1 MYSKQEES
9 FLRKQFWT
17 SFGQYLAPMLSAGGS
32 KINWIN
38 YKTGIRFINFKMDAT
53 KDQAYIGI
61 EISHNNIA
69 TQASYFN
76 HFITLRQDIENAVAE
91 KWLWEEAV
99 EKSGKNIN
107 RISKTLNNV
116 NIYRQTDWP
125 QIISFLKTRI
135 ISLDHFWND
144 HNDIFEMI
152 G

>member
-17 SFGQYLAPMLSAGGS
+17 SFGQYLAPIPSAGGN
-32 KINWIN
+32 KINRVN
-38 YKTGIRFINFKMDAT
+38 YKTGIRSINFKMDAT

-61 EISHNNIA
+61 EVSHNSIA
-69 TQASYFN
+69 TQALYFN
-76 HFITLRQDIENAVAE
+76 HFKTLRQDLENAVAE
-91 KWLWEEAV
+91 KWVWEEVV
-99 EKSGKNIN
+99 EVNGKNIS
-107 RISKTLNNV
+107 RISKTLHHI

-144 HNDIFEMI
+144 HKDIFEMI

>member
-17 SFGQYLAPMLSAGGS
+17 SFGQYLAPIPSAGAN

-38 YKTGIRFINFKMDAT
+38 YKTGIKGIHFKMDAT
-53 KDQAYIGI
+53 IDRAYIGI
-61 EISHNNIA
+61 EISHDSIA
-69 TQASYFN
+69 TQALYFN
-76 HFITLRQDIENAVAE
+76 HFKTLRQDLEKTVAE
-91 KWLWEEAV
+91 KWIWEEAV
-99 EKSGKNIN
+99 EINGKNIS
-107 RISKTLNNV
+107 RICKTLNNT

-135 ISLDHFWND
+135 ISLDHFWNV
-144 HNDIFEMI
+144 HKEIFEMI